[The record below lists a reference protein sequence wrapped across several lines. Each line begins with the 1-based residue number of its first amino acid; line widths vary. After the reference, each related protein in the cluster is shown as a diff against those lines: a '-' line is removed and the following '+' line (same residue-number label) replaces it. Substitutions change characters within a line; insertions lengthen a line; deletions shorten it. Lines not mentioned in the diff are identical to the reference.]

1 MNITYD
7 KKKWI
12 ITIALILAAI
22 LSFHVVA
29 KYASEPEHYKKTIA
43 SLDEKKTTVIE
54 LTVAATATSALI
66 TLLPDDAGTPIAE
79 KLADLSSYLLI
90 VLCAILLEKYLV
102 TLTGYVAFKMLIPLA
117 CVLFAGNLM
126 VENRSIRRLAA
137 RLLLFGFCI
146 WGVVPASVKM
156 SDLIDD
162 TYHAQI
168 EMTLEEAKGTQKI
181 LESESGKAAGE
192 QQNKNQSVEEAD
204 NQSTGVTGLWEKAK
218 GVLGS
223 AKETVTSVVEN
234 VKLSSEELL
243 QKIEHSLSRFMEAIA
258 VMIITSCVIPILVL
272 LLFFWLIKVF
282 LDLDFTK
289 NIEFIMQKR
298 KQLVHQMREDK

>member
-12 ITIALILAAI
+12 IIIALILAAL
-22 LSFHVVA
+22 LSFSAVA
-29 KYASEPEHYKKTIA
+29 KYASAPEHYKETIA

-54 LTVAATATSALI
+54 LIVAATATSALI

-90 VLCAILLEKYLV
+90 ALCAILLEKYLI
-102 TLTGYVAFKMLIPLA
+102 TLTGFIAFKGFIPLA
-117 CVLFAGNLM
+117 CVLFAGNLV
-126 VENRSIRRLAA
+126 VENCSVRRLAT
-137 RLLLFGFCI
+137 RLMLFGFCI
-146 WGVVPASVKM
+146 WCVVPVSVKL

-168 EMTLEEAKGTQKI
+168 QMTLEEAKGAQKI
-181 LESESGKAAGE
+181 LEGESGEDVGE
-192 QQNKNQSVEEAD
+192 QQNKNQPVDQAND
-204 NQSTGVTGLWEKAK
+204 QSTGVTGLWEKAK
-218 GVLGS
+218 GALGS

-243 QKIEHSLSRFMEAIA
+243 RKIEHSLSRFMEAIA
-258 VMIITSCVIPILVL
+258 VMLITSCVIPILVL
-272 LLFFWLIKVF
+272 LVFFWLIKVF
-282 LDLDFTK
+282 LDLDLTK

-298 KQLVHQMREDK
+298 KQLVHQIRDER